1 MNKFEILI
9 WQLSEIHLDWNTKI
23 IITELIIKK
32 HEQMTKI
39 KVKT

>member
-1 MNKFEILI
+1 MSKFEILI
-9 WQLSEIHLDWNTKI
+9 WQLHLDWNTKI